1 MPKKINNQLVLLYFV
16 VYNLNFGRVLLFT
29 LHEVMRIQIFKSQR
43 QEFRMDKKAYR
54 DSIIATATCLF
65 AERGLNGV
73 SIRELSTA
81 AGVSISMISYYFS
94 GKEGLYSSV
103 LQEQF
108 ACFEYIQTIKERDA
122 APLEKIEE
130 YIRWSI
136 QRNREHPHLLRY
148 YTSEL
153 TNPTRHFGETVQPAL
168 AKALYVL
175 VEIIKEGIDKKQF
188 RKELNPEDTALAMA
202 GMVNYYFLSTL
213 ASQSFVNHSPERDEE
228 LIRHY
233 MDIFT
238 RGL

>member
-1 MPKKINNQLVLLYFV
+1 
-16 VYNLNFGRVLLFT
+16 
-29 LHEVMRIQIFKSQR
+29 
-43 QEFRMDKKAYR
+43 MDRKDFR
-54 DSIIATATCLF
+54 DSLLAAATRLF

-73 SIRELSTA
+73 SIRELATE
-81 AGVSISMISYYFS
+81 AGVSISMISYYFE

-108 ACFEYIQTIKERDA
+108 SCFDYMQLIKERDI

-136 QRNREHPHLLRY
+136 QRNRDYPYLLRY

-153 TNPTRHFGETVQPAL
+153 TNPTRYFSAIVQPAL
-168 AKALYVL
+168 EKALYVL
-175 VEIIKEGIDKKQF
+175 IGIINDGRAAGQF
-188 RKELNPEDTALAMA
+188 REELNPEDTALAMA
-202 GMVNYYFLSTL
+202 GMVNYYFLSTR
-213 ASQSFVNHSPERDEE
+213 ATEQFVNHSPERDEE

-238 RGL
+238 KGL

>member
-1 MPKKINNQLVLLYFV
+1 
-16 VYNLNFGRVLLFT
+16 
-29 LHEVMRIQIFKSQR
+29 
-43 QEFRMDKKAYR
+43 MDKKDNR
-54 DSIIATATCLF
+54 NSLISTATRLF

-81 AGVSISMISYYFS
+81 AGVSISMISYYFE

-103 LQEQF
+103 LEEQF
-108 ACFEYIQTIKERDA
+108 SCFEYMETIKESDA
-122 APLEKIEE
+122 APLGKIEE

-136 QRNREHPHLLRY
+136 QRNRDFPFLLRY

-153 TNPTRHFGETVQPAL
+153 TNPTRHFSLIVQPAL
-168 AKALYVL
+168 EKALHIL
-175 VEIIKEGIDKKQF
+175 SEIIQDGIDRKQF
-188 RKELNPEDTALAMA
+188 RADLNAEDTALAMA

-213 ASQSFVNHSPERDEE
+213 ATQQLVNHSPERDKE

-238 RGL
+238 KGL

>member
-1 MPKKINNQLVLLYFV
+1 
-16 VYNLNFGRVLLFT
+16 
-29 LHEVMRIQIFKSQR
+29 
-43 QEFRMDKKAYR
+43 MDKKDFR
-54 DSIIATATCLF
+54 TTLIATATRLF

-81 AGVSISMISYYFS
+81 AGVSISMISYYFD

-103 LQEQF
+103 LSEQF
-108 ACFEYIQTIKERDA
+108 SCFEYIQSIKERDSG
-122 APLEKIEE
+122 PLDKVEE

-136 QRNREHPHLLRY
+136 RRNREHPYLLRY

-153 TNPTRHFGETVQPAL
+153 TNPTRYFSAIVQPAL
-168 AKALYVL
+168 ETALQVL
-175 VEIIKEGIDKKQF
+175 IGIIKEGIESNIF
-188 RKELNPEDTALAMA
+188 REELNPEDTALAMA

-213 ASQSFVNHSPERDEE
+213 ATQGFVNHSPERDEE

-238 RGL
+238 KGL

>member
-1 MPKKINNQLVLLYFV
+1 
-16 VYNLNFGRVLLFT
+16 
-29 LHEVMRIQIFKSQR
+29 
-43 QEFRMDKKAYR
+43 MDKNVYKK
-54 DSIIATATCLF
+54 SIIATATRLF
-65 AERGLNGV
+65 AERGLHGV

-81 AGVSISMISYYFS
+81 ANVSISMISYYFV

-108 ACFEYIQTIKERDA
+108 ACFEYIQTIKERNSE
-122 APLEKIEE
+122 PIEKIEE

-136 QRNREHPHLLRY
+136 QRNREYPYLLRF

-153 TNPTRHFGETVQPAL
+153 TNPTKHFSEIVQPAL
-168 AKALYVL
+168 AKALYIL

-213 ASQSFVNHSPERDEE
+213 ASEGFVNHSPERDEE
-228 LIRHY
+228 LIQHY

-238 RGL
+238 KGL

>member
-1 MPKKINNQLVLLYFV
+1 MEKK
-16 VYNLNFGRVLLFT
+16 
-29 LHEVMRIQIFKSQR
+29 
-43 QEFRMDKKAYR
+43 DYR
-54 DSIIATATCLF
+54 NSLISTATRLF

-73 SIRELSTA
+73 SIRELSAA
-81 AGVSISMISYYFS
+81 AGVSISMISYYFD
-94 GKEGLYSSV
+94 GKESLYASV

-108 ACFEYIQTIKERDA
+108 SCFEYLQNIKDNDS

-136 QRNREHPHLLRY
+136 QRNRDYPFLLRY

-153 TNPTRHFGETVQPAL
+153 TNPTRHFSVIVQPAL
-168 AKALYVL
+168 KKALYTL
-175 VEIIKEGIDKKQF
+175 IEIIKDGIEKKQF
-188 RKELNPEDTALAMA
+188 REELNPEDTALAMA

-213 ASQSFVNHSPERDEE
+213 ATQEFVNHSPERDEE

-238 RGL
+238 KGL

>member
-1 MPKKINNQLVLLYFV
+1 
-16 VYNLNFGRVLLFT
+16 
-29 LHEVMRIQIFKSQR
+29 
-43 QEFRMDKKAYR
+43 MDKKDLR
-54 DSIIATATCLF
+54 SSIIAAATRLF

-73 SIRELSTA
+73 SIRELATA
-81 AGVSISMISYYFS
+81 AGVSISMISYYFE

-108 ACFEYIQTIKERDA
+108 SCFEYIQTIKKRDSG
-122 APLEKIEE
+122 PLEKIEE

-136 QRNREHPHLLRY
+136 QRNRDYPHLLRY

-153 TNPTRHFGETVQPAL
+153 TNPTRHFKAIVRPAL
-168 AKALYVL
+168 ETALHVL
-175 VEIIKEGIDKKQF
+175 IDIIREGIVRKQF
-188 RKELNPEDTALAMA
+188 REELNPEDTALAMA

-213 ASQSFVNHSPERDEE
+213 ATEEFINHSPERDEE

-238 RGL
+238 KGL

>member
-1 MPKKINNQLVLLYFV
+1 
-16 VYNLNFGRVLLFT
+16 
-29 LHEVMRIQIFKSQR
+29 
-43 QEFRMDKKAYR
+43 MDKKKIR
-54 DSIIATATCLF
+54 DSIITTATRLF

-81 AGVSISMISYYFS
+81 AGVSISMISYYFE

-103 LQEQF
+103 LREQF

-122 APLEKIEE
+122 EPLEKVEE

-136 QRNREHPHLLRY
+136 QRNREYPHLLRY

-153 TNPTRHFGETVQPAL
+153 TNPTRHFSEIVQPAL
-168 AKALYVL
+168 TKALYIL
-175 VEIIKEGIDKKQF
+175 VEIIKEGIVKKQF
-188 RKELNPEDTALAMA
+188 RKDLNPEDTALAMA

-213 ASQSFVNHSPERDEE
+213 ASQGFVNHSPERDEE

-233 MDIFT
+233 MDIYT
-238 RGL
+238 KGI